1 LTLEPQGYGP
11 DSPHPGAAL
20 TQNKEVINNREEQ
33 IVVDKTIVSN
43 TGESFA
49 ATADTAQAISPKG
62 APRLPRGI
70 NLGEIFASKFR
81 LDAVLGVG
89 GMGLVLA
96 AHDTE
101 INRDV
106 AIKVLLPGKGAEAK
120 YLQRFQQEAL
130 TVSKLNYPSIVKVY
144 DFGLDSKTEYP
155 YLVMQKV
162 DGEPLS
168 QIIKKRGALSEKEA
182 SRLVAMIAEAMQ
194 HAHNN
199 GVIHRDIKPSNI
211 LVKTASDGTIES
223 LHIVDFGIARLREK
237 EDGQLTLTKT
247 GEIFGSPEYMS
258 PEQSLG
264 KSVSEATDIYS
275 LGCVLYE
282 CLVGKSPFVRESAVE
297 TLIAHIQ
304 GIAPTFDGK
313 QVSQKMQNIILKALE
328 VEPLKRFAAMEDFG
342 NAVYK
347 KKSVK
352 ASFGKRLSY
361 YRQKFKKDKRYRQLA
376 IVILTTVFATTFFAI
391 NYFTEPE
398 MPQANRNNYLKWYER
413 AQAYKDSGKLDKYRQ
428 ALIESN
434 RLQPLHID
442 SAFQLARIYQMD
454 NDYKTAQKILDQLQ
468 PVLPAS
474 RAKEFDQLSGLN
486 YLSLHQ
492 FGQARKH
499 LANVLNLD
507 SKDIYTLITLSKL
520 EYAAG
525 NNDKGTDYLNKSFSA
540 DTSATL
546 NYSQSLLDYLQNEH
560 LDKAYKLAS
569 ALIDSHRNK

>member
-1 LTLEPQGYGP
+1 M
-11 DSPHPGAAL
+11 SP
-20 TQNKEVINNREEQ
+20 KEDLIKNQEEQ
-33 IVVDKTIVSN
+33 VVTDKTIVSS
-43 TGESFA
+43 TKESFA
-49 ATADTAQAISPKG
+49 ATADTSDLIGEKRST
-62 APRLPRGI
+62 RLPRGI
-70 NLGEIFASKFR
+70 NLGEVFAGRFR
-81 LDAVLGVG
+81 IDAVLGVG

-96 AHDTE
+96 AHDVD

-130 TVSKLNYPSIVKVY
+130 TVSKLNYPSIVKVF
-144 DFGLDSKTEYP
+144 DFGLDAKTEYP

-168 QIIKKRGALSEKEA
+168 QILKRCHTISESEA
-182 SRLVAMIAEAMQ
+182 SKLVAMIAEALQ

-211 LVKTASDGTIES
+211 LVKTASDGSISS

-264 KSVSEATDIYS
+264 KAVNEATDIYS

-282 CLVGKSPFVRESAVE
+282 CLVGKSPYTRESAVE

-304 GIAPTFDGK
+304 GAAPTFEGK

-328 VEPLKRFAAMEDFG
+328 VDPLKRFAAMEDFG
-342 NAVYK
+342 NAVNK
-347 KKSVK
+347 KKNVK

-361 YRQKFKKDKRYRQLA
+361 YRQKFQKDKNYRLLA
-376 IVILTTVFATTFFAI
+376 FAILATVSSATFFTI
-391 NYFTEPE
+391 NAFIEPE
-398 MPQANRNNYLKWYER
+398 MPAANRNNYLKWYER
-413 AQAYKDSGKLDKYRQ
+413 AITFKENGKLDKYRQ

-442 SAFQLARIYQMD
+442 GAFQLARLYEQSNEYD
-454 NDYKTAQKILDQLQ
+454 KAQKTIDQIKQ
-468 PVLPAS
+468 ALPAN
-474 RAKEFDQLSGLN
+474 RAKEFAQISGANYFRLDQPDKARTSLLDVLKIDSTDYYALSN
-486 YLSLHQ
+486 
-492 FGQARKH
+492 
-499 LANVLNLD
+499 LA
-507 SKDIYTLITLSKL
+507 KL
-520 EYAAG
+520 EYVAG
-525 NNDKGTDYLNKSFSA
+525 NNDKGTDYLTKAFASNKEEALKNSEG
-540 DTSATL
+540 
-546 NYSQSLLDYLQNEH
+546 LLDYLENKH
-560 LDKAYKLAS
+560 LAEANKAAS
-569 ALIDSHRNK
+569 AVVERYRKASK